1 MKSPGSQP
9 GRETLITGRTVVG
22 LFKQRS
28 QAGAAIRELKRAGF
42 TDEQLGV
49 AMHDHPDRSAPVEDS
64 DTEVAEGATVGAL
77 TGGVLGS
84 LVGLLGSLLIPGV
97 GPILV
102 GGVLASLAGAGLGAT
117 TGGIIGALKS
127 AGVPEHDAA
136 HFDAGLRAGGILVT
150 VSARD
155 RTPEALA
162 VLQAY
167 EADLGPSA
175 GERRRVVSESY
186 AGPERRFTGV

>member
-9 GRETLITGRTVVG
+9 GRDTLITGRTVVG
-22 LFKQRS
+22 LFQQRS
-28 QAGAAIRELKRAGF
+28 QAEQAIRELKRAGF
-42 TDEQLGV
+42 TDDQLGV
-49 AMHDHPDRSAPVEDS
+49 AMHDQPSGSAPVENR

-84 LVGLLGSLLIPGV
+84 LVGLLGSFLIPGV

-117 TGGIIGALKS
+117 TGGILGALKS

-150 VSARD
+150 VSAKD
-155 RTPEALA
+155 RTAAALA
-162 VLQAY
+162 ILQAY

-175 GERRRVVSESY
+175 GERRRGGNESY
-186 AGPERRFTGV
+186 AGPERRLSGV

>member
-1 MKSPGSQP
+1 
-9 GRETLITGRTVVG
+9 
-22 LFKQRS
+22 
-28 QAGAAIRELKRAGF
+28 
-42 TDEQLGV
+42 
-49 AMHDHPDRSAPVEDS
+49 
-64 DTEVAEGATVGAL
+64 VGAL
-77 TGGVLGS
+77 TGGVIGS
-84 LVGLLGSLLIPGV
+84 LVGLLGSLLVPGI

-117 TGGIIGALKS
+117 TGGILGALKS

-136 HFDAGLRAGGILVT
+136 HFDAGLRSGGTLVT

-162 VLQAY
+162 ILQAY

-175 GERRRVVSESY
+175 GERRRRDNESY
-186 AGPERRFTGV
+186 TGPERRLSGV